1 MKISKK
7 GGTSVYSAKEI
18 KLNRDTIGILSKTKN
33 GHIHMDLAD
42 KGKGPNGCSV
52 EFGADL
58 FSAVVD
64 LFR

>member
-1 MKISKK
+1 MSITVKPRYCAFKFAENSFF
-7 GGTSVYSAKEI
+7 VF
-18 KLNRDTIGILSKTKN
+18 IGILSKTKN